1 MAAGHRP
8 ARRDSFR
15 LLRLRPRPNA
25 PIAPRISPLSNTYH
39 TLLASFAMRET
50 AGVGALSMIFE
61 TLDTFGH
68 EQVVFCHNK
77 DAGLKAIIAIHNTVL
92 GPALGGLRMWPYK
105 TEADALNDVLRL
117 SRGMTYKNAVAGLN
131 IGGGKARDHR
141 RPGDRQVRG
150 AVPRVRPVRRLAGRP
165 LHHRRGRRH
174 RRQRHGIRVPRDRV
188 RHRRAPGAR
197 RLGRPLAVHRLRHA
211 AGPDGHAQQ
220 EVRRRGSRQVLATPC
235 RAWATSAWSS

>member
-1 MAAGHRP
+1 
-8 ARRDSFR
+8 
-15 LLRLRPRPNA
+15 
-25 PIAPRISPLSNTYH
+25 
-39 TLLASFAMRET
+39 
-50 AGVGALSMIFE
+50 
-61 TLDTFGH
+61 
-68 EQVVFCHNK
+68 
-77 DAGLKAIIAIHNTVL
+77 
-92 GPALGGLRMWPYK
+92 MWPYK

-197 RLGRPLAVHRLRHA
+197 RLGRPVAVHRLRHA

-220 EVRRRGSRQVLATPC
+220 EVRRRGSRQVSLRRAGPGPRRHGVREAAARARRQDLRHRHQQGAGREGRRPSTAPKPSAWTRSTTSMPTCIRPARWAAPSTSRRC
-235 RAWATSAWSS
+235 RA